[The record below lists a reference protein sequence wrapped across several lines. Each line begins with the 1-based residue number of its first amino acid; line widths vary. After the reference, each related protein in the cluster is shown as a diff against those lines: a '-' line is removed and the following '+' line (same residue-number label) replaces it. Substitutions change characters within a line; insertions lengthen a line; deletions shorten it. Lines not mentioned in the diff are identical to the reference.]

1 MNTLTLSSSSFENL
15 TKKSKGSRKHRKM
28 GTYISE
34 IQQIEKPLSNPVLTI
49 GNFDGIHLGHQSLF
63 NKVQERARAIQGTSM
78 VVTFQPHPAQILRP
92 SKAPRQIV
100 SDTAKI
106 ELIFQQGI
114 SVVLSIPFTKEFA
127 QIPAREFIQ
136 GILVDRIGMKEI
148 VVGYDYTFGRKR
160 EGNIHLLKEMGGKL
174 GFQVH
179 IHPPVTVGT
188 HLVSSTRVRELI
200 NSGAMEEAKLL
211 LGRPFS
217 LSGTV
222 ITGKGIGRSLLGI
235 PTANLRPN
243 EQLIPQRGVYVV
255 RAQTSEGFCFGVTNV
270 GFNPTFSGQFI
281 SVETYLFDFDGDLYG
296 KPFKVYFLKRLR
308 GERTFN
314 GPEALK
320 SQIYKDIEQ
329 AKLWLAKTQPEA
341 DSKS

>member
-1 MNTLTLSSSSFENL
+1 L
-15 TKKSKGSRKHRKM
+15 
-28 GTYISE
+28 GTYFND
-34 IQQIEKPLSNPVLTI
+34 IQQIKTPLSRPVLTI

-63 NKVQERARAIQGTSM
+63 QKVQERARSILGTSM
-78 VVTFQPHPAQILRP
+78 VITFHPHPAMVLRP
-92 SKAPRQIV
+92 SRAPRQIV
-100 SDTAKI
+100 SDSAKV
-106 ELIFQQGI
+106 ELIFNQGI
-114 SVVLSIPFTKEFA
+114 EVILSIPFTKEFA
-127 QIPAREFIQ
+127 HIPAKEFIQ
-136 GILVDRIGMKEI
+136 GILVERIGMKEI

-179 IHPPVTVGT
+179 FHPPVTIGT

-217 LSGTV
+217 LSGSV

-235 PTANLRPN
+235 PTANLQPN

-255 RAQTSEGFCFGVTNV
+255 RAETPQGPFFGVTNV

-281 SVETYLFDFDGDLYG
+281 SIETYLFDFEGDLYG
-296 KPFKVYFLKRLR
+296 QTIKVFFLKRIR
-308 GERTFN
+308 GERTFH

-320 SQIYKDIEQ
+320 TQIYKDIDQ
-329 AKLWLAKTQPEA
+329 AKIWLINAPK
-341 DSKS
+341 